1 MSVVLCAL
9 WFLHGHDRFRT
20 ASVQARVRIDQ
31 PGSIFPPVVDERS
44 LARFLRKHHR
54 LEFGLYLRSFP
65 SLQFFFDPLPLY
77 LS

>member
-1 MSVVLCAL
+1 MVKCPLYFASL

-44 LARFLRKHHR
+44 LAVVSECSTRRFPTFSLAGT
-54 LEFGLYLRSFP
+54 LLYYFVE
-65 SLQFFFDPLPLY
+65 
-77 LS
+77 